1 MQIIQKTNFNAF
13 KDAIQLGPEK
23 VIQLVKDSGLLG
35 RGGASF
41 PTGIDS
47 ELAQPENATVLGL
60 LHYGLEDHGL
70 PGRKKEEVERQQF
83 KEAMEAQRLLEKLA
97 LEDEEKKKQE
107 AMLKKEQQMKS
118 TKSASGKCQGCGL
131 KKCPKTCLFYN
142 K

>member
-1 MQIIQKTNFNAF
+1 LGHADIEDAVKAIMQAEADEAEAEQKRIE
-13 KDAIQLGPEK
+13 DA
-23 VIQLVKDSGLLG
+23 
-35 RGGASF
+35 
-41 PTGIDS
+41 
-47 ELAQPENATVLGL
+47 
-60 LHYGLEDHGL
+60 LEDERRAEEEL
-70 PGRKKEEVERQQF
+70 RKKEEVERQQF

-97 LEDEEKKKQE
+97 LEEEEKKKQE